1 MADGFRIDRI
11 YPDRRRWVIRS
22 RHACAECRLP
32 RRCLLPYGTHEG
44 GEVIEIPLARNPW
57 VMASVSILVVMAA
70 LGLGRFGYAMILPA
84 MSDGLRLTAVQ
95 AADIATANMVGYLV
109 SSLVCGLLSARFGPR
124 LVVTVSVLLVAAAL
138 AATALARDFPS
149 AVVARLATGIAS
161 GGANVPVMGLLS
173 SWFSPKRRGL
183 ASGMAVGGSS
193 VGLVITGL
201 LVPALMQSFA
211 PNGWRASWVALGI
224 IAAVVFLLCVLF
236 LRNGPGAG
244 PVAETRIA
252 DVVRSARVWF
262 LGAVYFLFGFSY
274 IMFST
279 FFVRHIIDEAG
290 FTARGAG
297 SLWSA
302 IGVVSLASGF
312 LWGAASDRMGRT
324 KSLALV
330 YALQSVAFATLGL
343 WKGMSGA
350 LLSAL
355 LFALTAWSI
364 PAIMAAASGDMV
376 GSRLAPSA
384 LGFITVFFGIGQ
396 ALGPLVAGRM
406 AQASGSFAPAFIVAG
421 AAALAGAAL
430 SLLLP
435 ATTAL
440 QASRQARRD

>member
-1 MADGFRIDRI
+1 
-11 YPDRRRWVIRS
+11 V
-22 RHACAECRLP
+22 
-32 RRCLLPYGTHEG
+32 T
-44 GEVIEIPLARNPW
+44 PLARNPW
-57 VMASVSILVVMAA
+57 VMASVSVLVVMAS

-84 MSDGLRLTAVQ
+84 MSEGLHLSAIQ

-124 LVVTVSVLLVAAAL
+124 LVVTVSILLVAVAL
-138 AATALARDFPS
+138 AATALARDFSS
-149 AVVARLATGIAS
+149 AVVARLATGVAS

-173 SWFSPKRRGL
+173 SWFSPRRRGL

-201 LVPALMQSFA
+201 LVPTLMQAFA
-211 PNGWRASWVALGI
+211 PNGWRASWIALGA
-224 IAAVVFLLCVLF
+224 IAAAVFLLCVLL

-252 DVVRSARVWF
+252 DVVRSGRVWF

-279 FFVRHIIDEAG
+279 FFVRHLIDDVG
-290 FTARGAG
+290 FTARSAG
-297 SLWSA
+297 NLWSA
-302 IGVVSLASGF
+302 IGAVSLASGF

-324 KSLALV
+324 KALALV
-330 YALQSVAFATLGL
+330 YALQAVAFATLGL
-343 WKGMSGA
+343 WKGAPGA
-350 LLSAL
+350 LVSAAF
-355 LFALTAWSI
+355 FALTAWSI

-384 LGFITVFFGIGQ
+384 LGFITVFFGVGQ

-406 AQASGSFAPAFIVAG
+406 AGAFGSFAPSFVVAG
-421 AAALAGAAL
+421 GAALLGAAL
-430 SLLLP
+430 SLFLP
-435 ATTAL
+435 VTTAIR
-440 QASRQARRD
+440 AARNAQKS